1 MTPEEQREIEES
13 VNNISYGEVVLY
25 IQDDKVV
32 RVEERKSKK
41 L

>member
-1 MTPEEQREIEES
+1 MTEKEKDEVEES
-13 VNNISYGEVVLY
+13 VNKISYGEVVLY
-25 IQDDKVV
+25 IQEDRIV